1 MPVRQA
7 VWLQR
12 KGAYRSAAAQ
22 AFIAVLQ
29 EQGVTPTPPAL
40 RHPQQMHQ
48 PEAEANQRADDDKA
62 LAAAG
67 IAQGEGA
74 GDAAQQ
80 VDEGN
85 DNSAGRSSGSGA
97 IRPAPESAY
106 SDQINSTSAIPAVT
120 TAGNFYPLPPP

>member
-85 DNSAGRSSGSGA
+85 DKQRGPQRQRRDQARAGKR
-97 IRPAPESAY
+97 IQRPNKQHQRDTGGDNGREL
-106 SDQINSTSAIPAVT
+106 
-120 TAGNFYPLPPP
+120 YPLPPP